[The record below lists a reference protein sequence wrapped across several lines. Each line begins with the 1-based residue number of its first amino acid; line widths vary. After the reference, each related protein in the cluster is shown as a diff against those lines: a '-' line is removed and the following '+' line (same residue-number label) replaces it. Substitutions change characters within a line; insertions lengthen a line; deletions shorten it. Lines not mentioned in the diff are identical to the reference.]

1 MEKRMIFTYNKEFV
15 GDVLM
20 VIVANNEDAKLSVE
34 RKGKVARIFRQ
45 DTAETVA
52 WNIFQVSDIVDIQQS
67 GQIFLTDEEV
77 ALLNQ
82 ELAKEGFSETLI
94 NDLQPKFVVGEIIE
108 MTAHPDSDHLNICQV
123 QVAADKT
130 LQIVAGAPNARLGLK
145 TIVALPGAMM
155 PKGSLIFPG
164 ELRGEK
170 SFGMMCSPRELQL
183 PNAPQKRGII
193 ELSDSEVVGTAFDP
207 AKHWQ
212 G

>member
-1 MEKRMIFTYNKEFV
+1 MEKEMIFTYNNEFV

-20 VIVANNEDAKLSVE
+20 VIVADNEGAKVTFE
-34 RKGKVARIFRQ
+34 RKGNVTRIFRE
-45 DTAETVA
+45 DTQQTIA
-52 WNIFQVSDIVDIQQS
+52 WNIFQVPEYLDINQV
-67 GQIFLTDEEV
+67 GQATLTDQDVEK
-77 ALLNQ
+77 LNQ
-82 ELAKEGFSETLI
+82 ELQKEGFTEELV
-94 NDLQPKFVVGEIIE
+94 NDHEPKFVVGEIVE
-108 MTAHPDSDHLNICQV
+108 MVAHPDSDHLNICQV

-130 LQIVAGAPNARLGLK
+130 VQIVAGAPNARVGLK

-155 PKGSLIFPG
+155 PKGNLIFPG

-193 ELSDSEVVGTAFDP
+193 ELSDTETVGTAFDP

>member
-1 MEKRMIFTYNKEFV
+1 MIFTYNKEHV

-20 VIVANNEDAKLSVE
+20 VIVADGQGVKLAAE
-34 RKGKVARIFRQ
+34 RKGNVARIYRL
-45 DTAETVA
+45 DNGETVA
-52 WNIFQVSDIVDIQQS
+52 WNIFQVSNLFNITEREQV
-67 GQIFLTDEEV
+67 FLTDEEISI
-77 ALLNQ
+77 LNQ
-82 ELAKEGFSETLI
+82 ELSQAGFEPELV
-94 NDLQPKFVVGEIIE
+94 NDLSPKFVVGEIVE
-108 MTAHPDSDHLNICQV
+108 MVAHPDSDHLNICQV
-123 QVAADKT
+123 KVAADKVV
-130 LQIVAGAPNARLGLK
+130 QIVAGAPNAKVGLK

-155 PKGSLIFPG
+155 PKGNLIFPG

-193 ELSDSEVVGTAFDP
+193 ELASSEVVGTAFDP

>member
-1 MEKRMIFTYNKEFV
+1 MIFTYNKEHV

-20 VIVANNEDAKLSVE
+20 VIVADGQGVKLAAE
-34 RKGKVARIFRQ
+34 RKGNVARIYRL
-45 DTAETVA
+45 DNGETVA
-52 WNIFQVSDIVDIQQS
+52 WNIFQVSNLFNITER
-67 GQIFLTDEEV
+67 GQVFLTDEEISI
-77 ALLNQ
+77 LNQ
-82 ELAKEGFSETLI
+82 ELSQAGFEPELV
-94 NDLQPKFVVGEIIE
+94 NDLAPKFVVGEIVE
-108 MTAHPDSDHLNICQV
+108 MVAHPDSDHLNICQV
-123 QVAADKT
+123 KVAADKVV
-130 LQIVAGAPNARLGLK
+130 QIVAGAPNAKVGLK

-155 PKGSLIFPG
+155 PKGNLIFPG

-193 ELSDSEVVGTAFDP
+193 ELASSEVVGTAFDP

>member
-1 MEKRMIFTYNKEFV
+1 MIFTYNKEFV

-34 RKGKVARIFRQ
+34 RKGNIARIFRE

-52 WNIFQVSDIVDIQQS
+52 WNIFQVSDILNIQQS

-94 NDLQPKFVVGEIIE
+94 NDLQPKFVVGEIVE
-108 MTAHPDSDHLNICQV
+108 MIAHPDSDHLNICQV

-130 LQIVAGAPNARLGLK
+130 LQIVAGAPNARVGLK

-155 PKGSLIFPG
+155 PKGNLIFPG